1 MDDMSDINTRGGS
14 IPSVPPGKIGPESQT
29 GTGSPMGSDGGQS
42 FSSLMNEPAAG
53 GKAQGA
59 GESPMALF
67 QQTSNKAAATPES
80 YATQA
85 NDAANRLEQLANAVN
100 QQPNLDL
107 SQQLSPDAQQNLQK
121 ALLSLHAQL
130 QKASKPV
137 GLTYE
142 PPATS
147 SDMMSAV
154 KKFVGSL
161 ESAQQQFRNIGD
173 TVNKQGNNMNPSAL
187 LQSLNNAKMASVQ
200 IQYMV
205 GILSQ
210 SVGGIKSL
218 MSVQL

>member
-1 MDDMSDINTRGGS
+1 MDDVSDINTRGGS
-14 IPSVPPGKIGPESQT
+14 IPPTQPGKIGPESQT

-42 FSSLMNEPAAG
+42 FSSLMNEPAP
-53 GKAQGA
+53 GKTQGA
-59 GESPMALF
+59 SESPMALF

-85 NDAANRLEQLANAVN
+85 NDAANRLQQLADAVN

-107 SQQLSPDAQQNLQK
+107 SQQLSPEDQQNLQK
-121 ALLSLHAQL
+121 SLLSLHAQL